1 MSIHRVDVVPVRL
14 EKHSNADSLSV
25 VRVSD
30 YTVVVRTQDWIGRD
44 IAAYI
49 EPDYVV
55 PADRSEFSF
64 LAATHKPINNNGITG
79 YRIKVKRLR
88 GVMSM
93 GLLIP
98 APDGAVI
105 GDNVIDRLGVV
116 RYEQPVPLST
126 RGEAVAGPPGV
137 HHKYDV
143 ESAYRYK
150 HLFVDGEP
158 VIATEKVHG
167 ANARYTFV
175 DGVMYCGSRTEWKR
189 EDAGNIWWKA
199 LNECPALQSF
209 CKANPGITVY
219 GEVYGN
225 VQDLKYGAKNGQVWF
240 VAFDLLRNGEW
251 VDHNEAREI
260 GHVLPWV
267 PVIYHGPFGDGLF
280 ELADGKSAVA
290 AEHGVDQI
298 REGIVIKPLQ
308 ERTNIEI
315 GRTQLKIVS
324 NAYLERA

>member
-30 YTVVVRTQDWIGRD
+30 YTVVVRTQDWISRD

-64 LAATHKPINNNGITG
+64 LSTSHKPISNNGITG

-98 APDGAVI
+98 APDDAVI

-150 HLFVDGEP
+150 HLFVEGEP

-189 EDAGNIWWKA
+189 EDPNNIWWKA
-199 LNECPALQSF
+199 LNECPALQLF
-209 CKANPGITVY
+209 CKSNPGITVY

-251 VDHNEAREI
+251 IDNNESREI
-260 GHVLPWV
+260 GCILPWV
-267 PVIYHGPFGDGLF
+267 PVIYHGPFVDGLF

-290 AEHGVDQI
+290 AENGVDQI
-298 REGIVIKPLQ
+298 REGIVIKPLV
-308 ERTNIEI
+308 ERSNVEI